1 MRSEPG
7 GEEGFELVVENDA
20 RITGEDVVIVAGRTM
35 MRKEFAAPA
44 RWIIKRSSWAN
55 LQGMSVHARSK
66 FMEVGERT
74 VGAAGKRQR
83 CPAS

>member
-7 GEEGFELVVENDA
+7 GEESFELVVENDA
-20 RITGEDVVIVAGRTM
+20 RITGEDVIIVAGQAI

-66 FMEVGERT
+66 FMVGERT